1 MNKTA
6 GLSAFQRE
14 RARKKYK
21 KAAGPIFDQAVRLH
35 QAGIAREA
43 QALCLQILENLP
55 DHFDALHL
63 LGVSKLGAKELEE
76 AEAFLQRAVEIDSRS
91 ADALSDLGL
100 VQLERRQFDKARTN
114 YERAIVLRPNSPRL
128 TPLL

>member
-6 GLSAFQRE
+6 GLNAFQRE
-14 RARKKYK
+14 RARKKYAK
-21 KAAGPIFDQAVRLH
+21 DAGPLLNKAVQHH

-63 LGVSKLGAKELEE
+63 LGVSKSGTRELEE
-76 AEAFLQRAVEIDSRS
+76 AEAYLRRALEVDPRS
-91 ADALSDLGL
+91 AEALSNLGAG
-100 VQLERRQFDKARTN
+100 QLDRGQFDRAR
-114 YERAIVLRPNSPRL
+114 SS
-128 TPLL
+128 